1 MPDDPFGLRTAPLRL
16 DTAGPAGYVRSS
28 SADPSGVPDVDAQRR
43 ILQRYADAESLGDL
57 NWFADTE
64 ATGAS
69 LDRIGL
75 RRLITAINDGKV
87 THLLLHSM
95 DRLSSSRHQLL
106 KLFDTYLEPQAV
118 PLISVSEFVD
128 TSTPRGEATI
138 SMLRSFT
145 DAPAAPTTDTEAQ
158 KRSAE
163 QRKRVAESGAFAGG
177 RVPFGYR
184 RTSSSGD
191 ATDVDAVDV
200 DTADVDG
207 TGAEETENRSDSN
220 GAGGVL
226 VIVQEEAE
234 IIRDIFA
241 ARRDGDSLRSIASML
256 NDRDISAPNGG
267 RWYASTV
274 RYVLSNE
281 TYFGYRTYD
290 LDGETVTQDVPHL
303 RIVE

>member
-1 MPDDPFGLRTAPLRL
+1 MSDDPFGIRTAPLRL

-28 SADPSGVPDVDAQRR
+28 AADRSGVPSVDAQRR

-118 PLISVSEFVD
+118 PLISVSELVD

-184 RTSSSGD
+184 RARAKSKSAGD
-191 ATDVDAVDV
+191 DLPASERT
-200 DTADVDG
+200 
-207 TGAEETENRSDSN
+207 
-220 GAGGVL
+220 L
-226 VIVQEEAE
+226 VIVPEKAE
-234 IIRDIFA
+234 IVREIFA
-241 ARRDGDSLRSIASML
+241 ARRDGDSLRRIASML
-256 NDRDISAPNGG
+256 NGRDISAPNGG

-290 LDGETVTQDVPHL
+290 LDGETVTQDLPHL

>member
-1 MPDDPFGLRTAPLRL
+1 MSDDPFGIRTAPLRL

-28 SADPSGVPDVDAQRR
+28 SADRANVPDVDAQRR

-64 ATGAS
+64 ADGAS

-106 KLFDTYLEPQAV
+106 QLLDTYLTPQAV

-128 TSTPRGEATI
+128 TSTPRGEATV

-145 DAPAAPTTDTEAQ
+145 DAPAAPTPDTEAQ

-184 RTSSSGD
+184 RVSSD
-191 ATDVDAVDV
+191 HE
-200 DTADVDG
+200 TAD
-207 TGAEETENRSDSN
+207 EESAPNGSN
-220 GAGGVL
+220 GVL
-226 VIVQEEAE
+226 VVVPEEAT
-234 IIRDIFA
+234 IIRQIFD
-241 ARRDGDSLRSIASML
+241 ARREGDSLRSIAALL
-256 NDRDISAPNGG
+256 NEQGIAAPNGG

-303 RIVE
+303 QIVDRD

>member
-1 MPDDPFGLRTAPLRL
+1 MSDDPFGIRTAPLRL
-16 DTAGPAGYVRSS
+16 DSAGPAGYVRT
-28 SADPSGVPDVDAQRR
+28 SAADRNSVPDADAQRR
-43 ILQRYADAESLGDL
+43 ILQRYAEAESLGDL

-64 ATGAS
+64 AAGAS

-87 THLLLHSM
+87 THLLVHSM
-95 DRLSSSRHQLL
+95 DRLSSSRLQLL
-106 KLFDTYLEPQAV
+106 KLVDTYLQPQAV
-118 PLISVSEFVD
+118 PLISVSEFID
-128 TSTPRGEATI
+128 TSTPRGEATL

-163 QRKRVAESGAFAGG
+163 ERKRVAEAGEFAGG

-184 RTSSSGD
+184 RASSGD
-191 ATDVDAVDV
+191 DPSTEESE
-200 DTADVDG
+200 TS
-207 TGAEETENRSDSN
+207 GAN
-220 GAGGVL
+220 GSGGVL
-226 VIVQEEAE
+226 VIVPKEAD
-234 IIRDIFA
+234 IIREIFA
-241 ARRDGDSLRSIASML
+241 ARRDGDSLRSVASML
-256 NDRDISAPNGG
+256 NERDISAPNGG

>member
-1 MPDDPFGLRTAPLRL
+1 MSDDPFGIRTAPLRL

-28 SADPSGVPDVDAQRR
+28 SADRAHVPDVDAQRR

-57 NWFADTE
+57 NWFADTD
-64 ATGAS
+64 ADGAS

-75 RRLITAINDGKV
+75 RRLVTAINDGKV
-87 THLLLHSM
+87 THLLVHSM
-95 DRLSSSRHQLL
+95 DRLSSSRLQLL
-106 KLFDTYLEPQAV
+106 KLLDTYLEPQAV

-128 TSTPRGEATI
+128 TSTPRGEATV

-158 KRSAE
+158 ERSAE

-184 RTSSSGD
+184 RVSSSD
-191 ATDVDAVDV
+191 E
-200 DTADVDG
+200 TADEDDG
-207 TGAEETENRSDSN
+207 APNGSN
-220 GAGGVL
+220 GIL
-226 VIVQEEAE
+226 VIVPEEAD
-234 IIRDIFA
+234 IIRQIFA

-256 NDRDISAPNGG
+256 NERDISAPNGG

-290 LDGETVTQDVPHL
+290 LGGDTVTQDVPHL
-303 RIVE
+303 QIVDRD

>member
-1 MPDDPFGLRTAPLRL
+1 MSDDPFGVRTAPLRL

-28 SADPSGVPDVDAQRR
+28 SADHAHMPDVAAQRR
-43 ILQRYADAESLGDL
+43 ILQRHADVESLGDL
-57 NWFADTE
+57 SWFADTD
-64 ATGAS
+64 ADGAS

-87 THLLLHSM
+87 THLLVHSM

-106 KLFDTYLEPQAV
+106 NLFDTYLKPQAV

-128 TSTPRGEATI
+128 TSTRRGEATV

-184 RTSSSGD
+184 RVSSHNNSSHNK
-191 ATDVDAVDV
+191 
-200 DTADVDG
+200 TADEGDG
-207 TGAEETENRSDSN
+207 APNGSN
-220 GAGGVL
+220 GLL
-226 VIVQEEAE
+226 VIVSEEAD
-234 IIRDIFA
+234 IIRQIFA

-256 NDRDISAPNGG
+256 NEHDISAPSGG

-290 LDGETVTQDVPHL
+290 LGGETVTQDVPHL
-303 RIVE
+303 QIVDRH

>member
-1 MPDDPFGLRTAPLRL
+1 MPDDPFGIRTAPLRL
-16 DTAGPAGYVRSS
+16 DTAAPAGYVRSS
-28 SADPSGVPDVDAQRR
+28 SADRSGVPDVDAQRR
-43 ILQRYADAESLGDL
+43 ILQRYADAEALGDL

-64 ATGAS
+64 TDGAS

-95 DRLSSSRHQLL
+95 DRLSSSRLQLL
-106 KLFDTYLEPQAV
+106 QLLDTYLKPQAV

-128 TSTPRGEATI
+128 TSTPRGEATM

-177 RVPFGYR
+177 RVPYGYR
-184 RTSSSGD
+184 RTSSDDNNASSED
-191 ATDVDAVDV
+191 SQSR
-200 DTADVDG
+200 DTAED
-207 TGAEETENRSDSN
+207 N
-220 GAGGVL
+220 GAPNGSGGVL
-226 VIVQEEAE
+226 VIVPEEAE
-234 IIRDIFA
+234 IIRAIFA

-256 NDRDISAPNGG
+256 NERDISAPNGG

-303 RIVE
+303 QILDKD

>member
-1 MPDDPFGLRTAPLRL
+1 MSDDPFGIRTAPLRL

-28 SADPSGVPDVDAQRR
+28 SADRAHVPDVDAQRR

-64 ATGAS
+64 ADGAS

-106 KLFDTYLEPQAV
+106 QLLDTYLNPQAV

-128 TSTPRGEATI
+128 TSTPRGEATV

-145 DAPAAPTTDTEAQ
+145 DAPAAPTPDTEAQ

-184 RTSSSGD
+184 RSSSQDTDAGD
-191 ATDVDAVDV
+191 AIG
-200 DTADVDG
+200 ADS
-207 TGAEETENRSDSN
+207 APNKSD
-220 GAGGVL
+220 GVL
-226 VIVQEEAE
+226 VIVPEEAT

-241 ARRDGDSLRSIASML
+241 ARRDGNSLRSIASML
-256 NDRDISAPNGG
+256 NERDIPAPSGG
-267 RWYASTV
+267 RWHASTV

-303 RIVE
+303 QIVDRD